1 MPPAFYTITIVMKN
15 LLAALLLLS
24 FTDLSAEA
32 VNTGHAKASL
42 VADAT
47 QSDEFL
53 YVGLKL
59 DMDPGW
65 HTYWKNPG
73 DSGGPFSIMWSHQM
87 DIIIEDVSW
96 PAPEIIP
103 YDPLITYG
111 YKDFVIF
118 PFKVFKQTDS
128 ELGLL
133 SAELEF
139 LICSDIC
146 IPESAKLSIDLSQLN
161 RSSELLDAVNE
172 LPNKVLPID
181 VQTSLEK
188 IVIEFDYDKKPDK
201 AYFVSETEDVVEYL
215 PSHSLTEVSQGT
227 YAIEIT
233 REDKN
238 FSYLKGILVID
249 DQAYLVESSTQT
261 PKHDSLNLW
270 QALLFAFLGG
280 IILNL
285 MPCVFPVI
293 SLKVMS
299 FLKLADSNPRQI
311 RIHALTFSGGV
322 LFTFIA
328 IALLLLGLK
337 ATGELV
343 GWGFQLQSPE
353 IVGFLAIVMTMIG
366 FILLTD
372 ININVGNLFLT
383 QSVTQSSGL
392 SNSFWTGALAV
403 IVASPC
409 TAPFMG
415 AALGYA
421 IIQPS
426 VVSMVVFISLAL
438 GFALPY
444 LILGWNPQLIAMLP
458 KPGEWMEILKKF
470 FAFPMFATSIW
481 LLWVFEQQTAGNDL
495 IILLAMCLL
504 ASFGVWIFTQK
515 SKIASAIGGLFVISA
530 FLLIGNIEKS
540 AAPSGEALSEW
551 NSQTEINLQSQN
563 QAYLINFTAAWCIT
577 CQTNEALVLGTKEI
591 QAFLKNQN
599 IQYIKADWTNRN
611 SEIAAALE
619 AYERSGV
626 PLYVFWKPG
635 MDQAKILPAILRKK
649 DILNL

>member
-15 LLAALLLLS
+15 LLATLLLLS

-32 VNTGHAKASL
+32 VDTGHAKASL
-42 VADAT
+42 VADTT
-47 QSDEFL
+47 QSDEFF

-146 IPESAKLSIDLSQLN
+146 IPESAELSIDLSQLN

-172 LPNKVLPID
+172 LPNKVLPIG
-181 VQTSLEK
+181 VQASLEN
-188 IVIEFDYDKKPDK
+188 IVIEFGYDKKPTK
-201 AYFVSETEDVVEYL
+201 AYFFSETKDVVKYL

-337 ATGELV
+337 VTGELV

-515 SKIASAIGGLFVISA
+515 SKIASVIGGLFVISA

-563 QAYLINFTAAWCIT
+563 KAYLINFTAAWCIT
-577 CQTNEALVLGTKEI
+577 CQTNEKLVLGTEEV
-591 QAFLKNQN
+591 QEFLKNQN

-619 AYERSGV
+619 RYERSGV
-626 PLYVFWKPG
+626 PLYVYWEPG
-635 MDQAKILPAILRKK
+635 MTQPKILPAILRKK

>member
-15 LLAALLLLS
+15 LLATLLLLS

-32 VNTGHAKASL
+32 VDTGHAKASL
-42 VADAT
+42 VADTT
-47 QSDEFL
+47 QSDEFF

-146 IPESAKLSIDLSQLN
+146 IPESAELSIDLSQLN

-172 LPNKVLPID
+172 LPNKVLPIG
-181 VQTSLEK
+181 VQASLEN
-188 IVIEFDYDKKPDK
+188 IVIEFGYDKKPTK
-201 AYFVSETEDVVEYL
+201 AYFFSETKDVVKYL

-383 QSVTQSSGL
+383 QTVTQSNGL

-426 VVSMVVFISLAL
+426 VVSMIIFISLAL

-515 SKIASAIGGLFVISA
+515 SKIASVIGGLFVISA

-577 CQTNEALVLGTKEI
+577 CQTNEKLVLGTEEV
-591 QAFLKNQN
+591 QEFLKNQN

-619 AYERSGV
+619 RYERSGV
-626 PLYVFWKPG
+626 PLYVYWEPG
-635 MDQAKILPAILRKK
+635 MTQPKILPAILRKK

>member
-1 MPPAFYTITIVMKN
+1 MKN

-24 FTDLSAEA
+24 ITDLSAE
-32 VNTGHAKASL
+32 VVDTGHAKASL
-42 VADAT
+42 VADT
-47 QSDEFL
+47 TLSDEFF

-59 DMDPGW
+59 NMDSGW

-73 DSGGPFSIMWSHQM
+73 DSGGPFSIMWSHGM
-87 DIIIEDVSW
+87 DIIIEEVSW
-96 PAPEIIP
+96 PTPEIIP

-118 PFKVFKQTDS
+118 PFKVFKKPDS
-128 ELGLL
+128 ELCLL

-146 IPESAKLSIDLSQLN
+146 IPESAELSIDLSQMN
-161 RSSELLDAVNE
+161 ESSELLDAVNE
-172 LPNKVLPID
+172 LPNQVLPIG
-181 VQTSLEK
+181 VQASLEN
-188 IVIEFDYDKKPDK
+188 IVIEFEHDKKPTK
-201 AYFVSETEDVVEYL
+201 AYFFSETEDVVEYL

-227 YAIEIT
+227 YTIEIT

-299 FLKLADSNPRQI
+299 FLKLADSNPTQI
-311 RIHALTFSGGV
+311 RMHALTFSGGV

-426 VVSMVVFISLAL
+426 VVSMVVFIALAL
-438 GFALPY
+438 SFALPY

-504 ASFGVWIFTQK
+504 ASFGVWIFAQK
-515 SKIASAIGGLFVISA
+515 SKIASGIGGLFVISA

-540 AAPSGEALSEW
+540 AAPSGETLSEW
-551 NSQTEINLQSQN
+551 NAQTEINLQSQN

-577 CQTNEALVLGTKEI
+577 CQTNETLVLGTKEI

>member
-15 LLAALLLLS
+15 LLATLLLLS

-32 VNTGHAKASL
+32 VDTGHAKASL
-42 VADAT
+42 VADTT
-47 QSDEFL
+47 QSDEFF

-146 IPESAKLSIDLSQLN
+146 IPESAELSIDLSQLN

-172 LPNKVLPID
+172 LPNKVLPIG
-181 VQTSLEK
+181 VKASLEN
-188 IVIEFDYDKKPDK
+188 IVIEFGYDKKPTK
-201 AYFVSETEDVVEYL
+201 AYFFSETKDVVKYL

-337 ATGELV
+337 VTGELV

-383 QSVTQSSGL
+383 QTVTQSNGL

-426 VVSMVVFISLAL
+426 VVSMIIFISLAL

-515 SKIASAIGGLFVISA
+515 SKIASVIGGLFVISA

-577 CQTNEALVLGTKEI
+577 CQTNEKLVLGTEEV
-591 QAFLKNQN
+591 QEFLKNQN

-619 AYERSGV
+619 RYERSGV
-626 PLYVFWKPG
+626 PLYVYWEPG
-635 MDQAKILPAILRKK
+635 MTQPKILPAILRKK

>member
-146 IPESAKLSIDLSQLN
+146 IPESAELSIDLSQLN

-172 LPNKVLPID
+172 LPNKVLPIG
-181 VQTSLEK
+181 VQASLEN
-188 IVIEFDYDKKPDK
+188 IVIEFGYDKKPTK
-201 AYFVSETEDVVEYL
+201 AYFFSETKDVVKYL

-337 ATGELV
+337 VTGELV

-383 QSVTQSSGL
+383 QTVTQSNGL

-426 VVSMVVFISLAL
+426 VVSMIVFISLAL

-515 SKIASAIGGLFVISA
+515 SKIASVIGGLFVISA

-540 AAPSGEALSEW
+540 AAPSGETLSEW
-551 NSQTEINLQSQN
+551 NAQTEINLQSQN

-577 CQTNEALVLGTKEI
+577 CQTNEKLVLGTEEV
-591 QAFLKNQN
+591 QEFLKNQN

-619 AYERSGV
+619 RYERSGV
-626 PLYVFWKPG
+626 PLYVYWEPG
-635 MDQAKILPAILRKK
+635 MTQPKILPAILRKK

>member
-15 LLAALLLLS
+15 LLATLLLLS

-32 VNTGHAKASL
+32 VDTGHAKASL
-42 VADAT
+42 VADTT
-47 QSDEFL
+47 QSDEFF

-146 IPESAKLSIDLSQLN
+146 IPESAELSIDLSQLN

-172 LPNKVLPID
+172 LPNKVLPIG
-181 VQTSLEK
+181 VQASLEN
-188 IVIEFDYDKKPDK
+188 IVIEFGYDKKPTK
-201 AYFVSETEDVVEYL
+201 AYFFSETKDVVKYL

-261 PKHDSLNLW
+261 PKHDSLSLW

-337 ATGELV
+337 VTGELV

-383 QSVTQSSGL
+383 QTVTQSNGL

-426 VVSMVVFISLAL
+426 VVSMIIFISLAL

-515 SKIASAIGGLFVISA
+515 SKIASVIGGLFVISA

-577 CQTNEALVLGTKEI
+577 CQTNEKLVLGTKEI
-591 QAFLKNQN
+591 QAYLKNQN

-611 SEIAAALE
+611 NDIAAALE
-619 AYERSGV
+619 TYERSGV
-626 PLYVFWKPG
+626 PLYIFWKPG
-635 MDQAKILPAILRKK
+635 MPQAEILPAILRKK

>member
-1 MPPAFYTITIVMKN
+1 MPPAFYTITIVMKK

-24 FTDLSAEA
+24 FTDLSAAA

-87 DIIIEDVSW
+87 DIIIEEVSW
-96 PAPEIIP
+96 PTPEIIP

-118 PFKVFKQTDS
+118 PFKVFKQPDS

-146 IPESAKLSIDLSQLN
+146 IPESAELSIDLSQLN

-201 AYFVSETEDVVEYL
+201 AYFFVETEDVIKYL

-238 FSYLKGILVID
+238 FSHLKGILLID
-249 DQAYLVESSTQT
+249 DQAYLVESSTQI
-261 PKHDSLNLW
+261 PKRDSLNLW

-444 LILGWNPQLIAMLP
+444 LILGWNPQLITMLP

-515 SKIASAIGGLFVISA
+515 SKIASAIGALFVISA

-540 AAPSGEALSEW
+540 AAPSGETLSEW
-551 NSQTEINLQSQN
+551 NAQTEINLQSQN

-577 CQTNEALVLGTKEI
+577 CQTNETLVLGTKEI
-591 QAFLKNQN
+591 QAYLKNQN

-611 SEIAAALE
+611 NEIAAALE

-626 PLYVFWKPG
+626 PLYIFWKPG
-635 MDQAKILPAILRKK
+635 MPQPKILPAILRKK

>member
-1 MPPAFYTITIVMKN
+1 MKN
-15 LLAALLLLS
+15 LLVAILLLS
-24 FTDLSAEA
+24 FTNLSAEA

-42 VADAT
+42 VADTT
-47 QSDEFL
+47 QSDEFF

-73 DSGGPFSIMWSHQM
+73 DSGGPFSIMWNHGM

-96 PAPEIIP
+96 PTPQIIP

-118 PFKVFKQTDS
+118 PFKVFKQQDS

-133 SAELEF
+133 SAKLEF

-146 IPESAKLSIDLSQLN
+146 IPETAELSIDLSQLN

-172 LPNKVLPID
+172 LPNLVLPIG
-181 VQTSLEK
+181 VQASLEN
-188 IVIEFDYDKKPDK
+188 IVIEFEHDKKPTK
-201 AYFVSETEDVVEYL
+201 AYFFSETEDVVEYL
-215 PSHSLTEVSQGT
+215 PSHSLTEVSQRT
-227 YAIEIT
+227 YAIEIA

-238 FSYLKGILVID
+238 FSHLKGILVID

-299 FLKLADSNPRQI
+299 FLKLADSNPKQI

-328 IALLLLGLK
+328 IALLLLGFK

-383 QSVTQSSGL
+383 KSVTESTGL

-426 VVSMVVFISLAL
+426 VVSMVVFIALAI

-444 LILGWNPQLIAMLP
+444 LILGWHPQLIAMLP

-481 LLWVFEQQTAGNDL
+481 LLWVFEQQTASNDL

-515 SKIASAIGGLFVISA
+515 SKIASAIGALFVISA

-540 AAPSGEALSEW
+540 ATPSGETLSEW
-551 NSQTEINLQSQN
+551 NAQTEINLQSQN

-577 CQTNEALVLGTKEI
+577 CQTNETLVLGTKEV

>member
-1 MPPAFYTITIVMKN
+1 
-15 LLAALLLLS
+15 
-24 FTDLSAEA
+24 
-32 VNTGHAKASL
+32 
-42 VADAT
+42 
-47 QSDEFL
+47 
-53 YVGLKL
+53 
-59 DMDPGW
+59 
-65 HTYWKNPG
+65 
-73 DSGGPFSIMWSHQM
+73 
-87 DIIIEDVSW
+87 
-96 PAPEIIP
+96 
-103 YDPLITYG
+103 
-111 YKDFVIF
+111 
-118 PFKVFKQTDS
+118 
-128 ELGLL
+128 
-133 SAELEF
+133 
-139 LICSDIC
+139 
-146 IPESAKLSIDLSQLN
+146 
-161 RSSELLDAVNE
+161 
-172 LPNKVLPID
+172 
-181 VQTSLEK
+181 
-188 IVIEFDYDKKPDK
+188 
-201 AYFVSETEDVVEYL
+201 
-215 PSHSLTEVSQGT
+215 
-227 YAIEIT
+227 
-233 REDKN
+233 
-238 FSYLKGILVID
+238 
-249 DQAYLVESSTQT
+249 
-261 PKHDSLNLW
+261 
-270 QALLFAFLGG
+270 
-280 IILNL
+280 

-540 AAPSGEALSEW
+540 AAPSGETLSEW
-551 NSQTEINLQSQN
+551 NAQTEINLQSQN

-577 CQTNEALVLGTKEI
+577 CQTNETLVLGTKEI
-591 QAFLKNQN
+591 QAYLKNQN

-619 AYERSGV
+619 TYERSGV
-626 PLYVFWKPG
+626 PLYIFWKPG
-635 MDQAKILPAILRKK
+635 MPQAEILPAILRKK

>member
-1 MPPAFYTITIVMKN
+1 MPPAFYTITILMKN
-15 LLAALLLLS
+15 FLTTLLLFS
-24 FTDLSAEA
+24 FAYLSAQE
-32 VNTGHAKASL
+32 VDTGHAKASL
-42 VADAT
+42 VADT
-47 QSDEFL
+47 TLSDEFF

-65 HTYWKNPG
+65 HTYWQNPG
-73 DSGGPFSIMWSHQM
+73 DSGGPFSIMWSHSM
-87 DIIIEDVSW
+87 DVIIEDVSW
-96 PAPEIIP
+96 PIPEIIP

-118 PFKVFKQTDS
+118 PFKVFKQPDS
-128 ELGLL
+128 QLGLL

-146 IPESAKLSIDLSQLN
+146 IPESAKLSIDLSKLN
-161 RSSELLDAVNE
+161 RSSELLDAVNK
-172 LPNKVLPID
+172 LPNKVLPIS
-181 VQTSLEK
+181 VKTSLEN
-188 IVIEFDYDKKPDK
+188 IVIEFSYDKKPNA
-201 AYFVSETEDVVEYL
+201 AYLFVETKDVVEYL
-215 PSHSLTEVSQGT
+215 PSHSHTEVSQET
-227 YAIEIT
+227 YAIEIA
-233 REDKN
+233 RENKN
-238 FSYLKGILVID
+238 FSSIKGLLVVD
-249 DQAYLVESSTQT
+249 GEAYLVESSTQN
-261 PKHDSLNLW
+261 PNHDSLNFW

-322 LFTFIA
+322 LFTFIV
-328 IALLLLGLK
+328 IAVLLLGLK

-392 SNSFWTGALAV
+392 SNSFWSGALAV

-426 VVSMVVFISLAL
+426 LVSMVVFISLAL

-444 LILGWNPQLIAMLP
+444 LILGWNPKLIALLP

-481 LLWVFEQQTAGNDL
+481 LL
-495 IILLAMCLL
+495 
-504 ASFGVWIFTQK
+504 
-515 SKIASAIGGLFVISA
+515 
-530 FLLIGNIEKS
+530 
-540 AAPSGEALSEW
+540 
-551 NSQTEINLQSQN
+551 
-563 QAYLINFTAAWCIT
+563 
-577 CQTNEALVLGTKEI
+577 
-591 QAFLKNQN
+591 
-599 IQYIKADWTNRN
+599 
-611 SEIAAALE
+611 
-619 AYERSGV
+619 
-626 PLYVFWKPG
+626 
-635 MDQAKILPAILRKK
+635 
-649 DILNL
+649 

>member
-1 MPPAFYTITIVMKN
+1 MPPAFYTITIVMKK

-24 FTDLSAEA
+24 FTDLSAAA

-47 QSDEFL
+47 QSDEIL

-96 PAPEIIP
+96 PTPEIIP

-146 IPESAKLSIDLSQLN
+146 IPESAELSIDLSQLN

-172 LPNKVLPID
+172 LPNKVLPIG
-181 VQTSLEK
+181 VQASLEN
-188 IVIEFDYDKKPDK
+188 IVIEFGYDKKPTK
-201 AYFVSETEDVVEYL
+201 AYFFSETKDVVKYL

-299 FLKLADSNPRQI
+299 FLKLADSSPRQI

-337 ATGELV
+337 VTGELV

-383 QSVTQSSGL
+383 QTVTQSNGL

-403 IVASPC
+403 IVASP
-409 TAPFMG
+409 
-415 AALGYA
+415 
-421 IIQPS
+421 
-426 VVSMVVFISLAL
+426 
-438 GFALPY
+438 
-444 LILGWNPQLIAMLP
+444 
-458 KPGEWMEILKKF
+458 
-470 FAFPMFATSIW
+470 
-481 LLWVFEQQTAGNDL
+481 
-495 IILLAMCLL
+495 
-504 ASFGVWIFTQK
+504 
-515 SKIASAIGGLFVISA
+515 
-530 FLLIGNIEKS
+530 
-540 AAPSGEALSEW
+540 
-551 NSQTEINLQSQN
+551 
-563 QAYLINFTAAWCIT
+563 
-577 CQTNEALVLGTKEI
+577 
-591 QAFLKNQN
+591 
-599 IQYIKADWTNRN
+599 
-611 SEIAAALE
+611 
-619 AYERSGV
+619 
-626 PLYVFWKPG
+626 
-635 MDQAKILPAILRKK
+635 
-649 DILNL
+649 

>member
-1 MPPAFYTITIVMKN
+1 M
-15 LLAALLLLS
+15 S
-24 FTDLSAEA
+24 
-32 VNTGHAKASL
+32 
-42 VADAT
+42 
-47 QSDEFL
+47 
-53 YVGLKL
+53 
-59 DMDPGW
+59 
-65 HTYWKNPG
+65 
-73 DSGGPFSIMWSHQM
+73 
-87 DIIIEDVSW
+87 
-96 PAPEIIP
+96 
-103 YDPLITYG
+103 
-111 YKDFVIF
+111 
-118 PFKVFKQTDS
+118 
-128 ELGLL
+128 
-133 SAELEF
+133 
-139 LICSDIC
+139 
-146 IPESAKLSIDLSQLN
+146 
-161 RSSELLDAVNE
+161 
-172 LPNKVLPID
+172 
-181 VQTSLEK
+181 
-188 IVIEFDYDKKPDK
+188 YDKKPDK
-201 AYFVSETEDVVEYL
+201 AYFFVETEDVVKYL

-238 FSYLKGILVID
+238 FSYLKGILLID
-249 DQAYLVESSTQT
+249 DQAYLVESSTQI
-261 PKHDSLNLW
+261 PKRDSLNLW

-392 SNSFWTGALAV
+392 NNSFWTGALAV
-403 IVASPC
+403 IVGSPC

-444 LILGWNPQLIAMLP
+444 LILGWNPLLIALLP
-458 KPGEWMEILKKF
+458 KPGEWMEILKKV

-540 AAPSGEALSEW
+540 AAPSSETLSEW
-551 NSQTEINLQSQN
+551 NAQTEINLQSQN

-577 CQTNEALVLGTKEI
+577 CQTNETLVLGTKEI
-591 QAFLKNQN
+591 QAYLKNQN

-619 AYERSGV
+619 TYERSGV
-626 PLYVFWKPG
+626 PLYIFWKPG
-635 MDQAKILPAILRKK
+635 MPQAKILPAILRKK
-649 DILNL
+649 IS

>member
-96 PAPEIIP
+96 PTPEIIP

-118 PFKVFKQTDS
+118 PFKVYKQPDS

-146 IPESAKLSIDLSQLN
+146 IPESAELSIDLSQLN

-188 IVIEFDYDKKPDK
+188 IVIEFDYDKKPTK
-201 AYFVSETEDVVEYL
+201 AYFFSETEDVVEYL
-215 PSHSLTEVSQGT
+215 PSHPLTEVSQGT

-328 IALLLLGLK
+328 IAMLLLAFK

-353 IVGFLAIVMTMIG
+353 IVGLLAIVMTMIG

-426 VVSMVVFISLAL
+426 VVSMVVFIALAL

-515 SKIASAIGGLFVISA
+515 SKITSIIGALFIISA
-530 FLLIGNIEKS
+530 FLLVGNIEKS
-540 AAPSGEALSEW
+540 AAPSNETLSEW
-551 NSQTEINLQSQN
+551 NAQTEINLQSQN

-577 CQTNEALVLGTKEI
+577 CQTNETLVLGTKEI
-591 QAFLKNQN
+591 QAYLKNQN

-619 AYERSGV
+619 TYERSGV
-626 PLYVFWKPG
+626 PLYIFWKPG
-635 MDQAKILPAILRKK
+635 MSQARILPAILRKK

>member
-15 LLAALLLLS
+15 LLATLLLLS

-32 VNTGHAKASL
+32 VDTGHAKASL
-42 VADAT
+42 VADTT
-47 QSDEFL
+47 QSDEFF

-146 IPESAKLSIDLSQLN
+146 IPESAELSIDLSQLN

-172 LPNKVLPID
+172 LPNKVLPIG
-181 VQTSLEK
+181 VQASLEN
-188 IVIEFDYDKKPDK
+188 IVIEFGYDKKPTK
-201 AYFVSETEDVVEYL
+201 AYFFSETKDVVKYL

-337 ATGELV
+337 VTGELV

-366 FILLTD
+366 FILITD

-515 SKIASAIGGLFVISA
+515 SKIASVIGGLFVISA

-551 NSQTEINLQSQN
+551 SSQTEINLQSQN

-577 CQTNEALVLGTKEI
+577 CQTNEKLVLGTEEV
-591 QAFLKNQN
+591 QEFLKNQN

-619 AYERSGV
+619 RYERSGV
-626 PLYVFWKPG
+626 PLYVYWEPG
-635 MDQAKILPAILRKK
+635 MTQPKILPAILRKK

>member
-15 LLAALLLLS
+15 LLVAILLLS
-24 FTDLSAEA
+24 FTNLSAEA

-42 VADAT
+42 VADTT
-47 QSDEFL
+47 QSDEFF

-73 DSGGPFSIMWSHQM
+73 DSGGPFSIMWNHGM

-96 PAPEIIP
+96 PTPEIIP

-118 PFKVFKQTDS
+118 PFKVFKQQDS

-133 SAELEF
+133 SAKLEF

-146 IPESAKLSIDLSQLN
+146 IPETAELSIDLSQLN

-172 LPNKVLPID
+172 LPNLVLPIG
-181 VQTSLEK
+181 VQASLEN
-188 IVIEFDYDKKPDK
+188 IVIEFEHDKKPTK
-201 AYFVSETEDVVEYL
+201 AYFFSETEDVVEYL
-215 PSHSLTEVSQGT
+215 PSHSLTEVSQRT
-227 YAIEIT
+227 YAIEIA

-238 FSYLKGILVID
+238 FSHLKGILVID

-299 FLKLADSNPRQI
+299 FLKLADSNPKQI

-328 IALLLLGLK
+328 IALLLLGFK

-383 QSVTQSSGL
+383 KSVTESTGL

-426 VVSMVVFISLAL
+426 VVSMVVFIALAI

-444 LILGWNPQLIAMLP
+444 LILGWHPQLIAMLP

-481 LLWVFEQQTAGNDL
+481 LLWVFEQQTASNDL

-515 SKIASAIGGLFVISA
+515 SKIASAIGALFVISA

-540 AAPSGEALSEW
+540 ATPAIETLSEW
-551 NSQTEINLQSQN
+551 NAQTEINLQSQN

-577 CQTNEALVLGTKEI
+577 CQTNETLVLGTKEV

-626 PLYVFWKPG
+626 PLYVYWEPG

>member
-15 LLAALLLLS
+15 LLVAILLLS
-24 FTDLSAEA
+24 FTNLSAEA

-42 VADAT
+42 VADTT
-47 QSDEFL
+47 QSDEFF

-73 DSGGPFSIMWSHQM
+73 DSGGPFSIMWNHGM

-96 PAPEIIP
+96 PTPEIIP

-118 PFKVFKQTDS
+118 PFKVFKQQDS

-133 SAELEF
+133 SAKLEF

-146 IPESAKLSIDLSQLN
+146 IPETAELSIDLSQLN

-172 LPNKVLPID
+172 LPNLVLPIG
-181 VQTSLEK
+181 VQASLEN
-188 IVIEFDYDKKPDK
+188 IVIEFEHDKKPTK
-201 AYFVSETEDVVEYL
+201 AYFFSETEDVVEYL
-215 PSHSLTEVSQGT
+215 PSHSLTEVSQRT
-227 YAIEIT
+227 YAIEIA

-238 FSYLKGILVID
+238 FSHLKGILVID

-299 FLKLADSNPRQI
+299 FLKLADSNPKQI

-328 IALLLLGLK
+328 IALLLLGFK

-383 QSVTQSSGL
+383 KSVTESTGL

-426 VVSMVVFISLAL
+426 VVSMVVFIALAI

-444 LILGWNPQLIAMLP
+444 LILGWHPQLIAMLP

-481 LLWVFEQQTAGNDL
+481 LLWVFEQQTASNDL

-515 SKIASAIGGLFVISA
+515 SKIASAIGALFVISA

-540 AAPSGEALSEW
+540 ATPSGETLSEW
-551 NSQTEINLQSQN
+551 NAQTEINLQSQN

-577 CQTNEALVLGTKEI
+577 CQTNETLVLGTKEV

>member
-15 LLAALLLLS
+15 LLVAILLLS
-24 FTDLSAEA
+24 FTNLSAEA

-42 VADAT
+42 IADTT
-47 QSDEFL
+47 QSDEFF

-73 DSGGPFSIMWSHQM
+73 DSGGPFSIMWNHGM

-96 PAPEIIP
+96 PTPQIIP

-118 PFKVFKQTDS
+118 PFKVFKQQDS

-133 SAELEF
+133 SAKLEF

-146 IPESAKLSIDLSQLN
+146 IPETAELSIDLLQLN

-172 LPNKVLPID
+172 LPNKVLPIS
-181 VQTSLEK
+181 VQTSLEN
-188 IVIEFDYDKKPDK
+188 IVIEFGYDKKPNK
-201 AYFVSETEDVVEYL
+201 AYLFVETEDVVKYL
-215 PSHSLTEVSQGT
+215 PYHSLTEVSQRT
-227 YAIEIT
+227 YAIEIA

-238 FSYLKGILVID
+238 FSHLKGILVID

-299 FLKLADSNPRQI
+299 FLKLADSNPKQI

-383 QSVTQSSGL
+383 KSVTESTGL

-426 VVSMVVFISLAL
+426 VVSMVVFIALAI

-444 LILGWNPQLIAMLP
+444 LILGWHPQLIAMLP

-481 LLWVFEQQTAGNDL
+481 LLWVFEQQTASNDL

-515 SKIASAIGGLFVISA
+515 SKIASAIGALFVISA

-540 AAPSGEALSEW
+540 ATPAIETLSEW
-551 NSQTEINLQSQN
+551 NAQTEINLQSQN

-577 CQTNEALVLGTKEI
+577 CQTNETLVLGTKEV

>member
-1 MPPAFYTITIVMKN
+1 MKN

-24 FTDLSAEA
+24 ITDLSAE
-32 VNTGHAKASL
+32 VVDTGHAKASL
-42 VADAT
+42 VADT
-47 QSDEFL
+47 TLSDEFF

-59 DMDPGW
+59 NMDSGW

-87 DIIIEDVSW
+87 DIIIEEVSW
-96 PAPEIIP
+96 PTPEIIP

-118 PFKVFKQTDS
+118 PFKVFKKPDS

-146 IPESAKLSIDLSQLN
+146 IPESAELSIDLSQMN
-161 RSSELLDAVNE
+161 ESSELLDAVNE
-172 LPNKVLPID
+172 LPNQVLPIG
-181 VQTSLEK
+181 VQASLEN
-188 IVIEFDYDKKPDK
+188 IVIEFEHDKKPTK
-201 AYFVSETEDVVEYL
+201 AYFFSETEDVVEYL

-227 YAIEIT
+227 YTIEIT

-366 FILLTD
+366 FILLTE

-426 VVSMVVFISLAL
+426 VVSMVVFIALAL

-504 ASFGVWIFTQK
+504 ASFGVWIFAQK
-515 SKIASAIGGLFVISA
+515 SKIASGIGGLFVISA

-540 AAPSGEALSEW
+540 AAPSGETLSEW

-577 CQTNEALVLGTKEI
+577 CQTNETLVLSTKEI

>member
-1 MPPAFYTITIVMKN
+1 MKK

-24 FTDLSAEA
+24 FTDLSAAA

-87 DIIIEDVSW
+87 DIIIENVSW
-96 PAPEIIP
+96 PTPEIIP

-118 PFKVFKQTDS
+118 PFKVFKQPDY

-133 SAELEF
+133 SAKLEF

-146 IPESAKLSIDLSQLN
+146 IPESAELSIDLSQLN
-161 RSSELLDAVNE
+161 RSSELLDAVDE
-172 LPNKVLPID
+172 LPNKVLPIG
-181 VQTSLEK
+181 VQASLEN
-188 IVIEFDYDKKPDK
+188 IVIEFSYDKKPDK
-201 AYFVSETEDVVEYL
+201 AYFFVETEDVVKYL

-227 YAIEIT
+227 YAIELT
-233 REDKN
+233 RKDKN
-238 FSYLKGILVID
+238 FSYLKGILLID

-261 PKHDSLNLW
+261 PKRDSLNLW

-444 LILGWNPQLIAMLP
+444 LILGWNPQLITMLP

-540 AAPSGEALSEW
+540 AAPSGETLSEW
-551 NSQTEINLQSQN
+551 NAQTEINLQSQN

-577 CQTNEALVLGTKEI
+577 CQTNETLVLGTKEI
-591 QAFLKNQN
+591 QAYLKNQN

-619 AYERSGV
+619 TYERSGV
-626 PLYVFWKPG
+626 PLYIFWKPG
-635 MDQAKILPAILRKK
+635 MPQAEILPAILRKK

>member
-1 MPPAFYTITIVMKN
+1 MKN
-15 LLAALLLLS
+15 LLATLLLLS

-32 VNTGHAKASL
+32 VDTGHAKASL
-42 VADAT
+42 VADTT
-47 QSDEFL
+47 QSDEFF

-146 IPESAKLSIDLSQLN
+146 IPESAELSIDLSQLN

-172 LPNKVLPID
+172 LPNKVLPIG
-181 VQTSLEK
+181 VQASLEN
-188 IVIEFDYDKKPDK
+188 IVIEFGYDKKPTK
-201 AYFVSETEDVVEYL
+201 AYFFSETKDVVKYL

-337 ATGELV
+337 VTGELV

-383 QSVTQSSGL
+383 QTVTQSNGL

-426 VVSMVVFISLAL
+426 VVSMIIFISLAL

-515 SKIASAIGGLFVISA
+515 SKIASVIGGLFVISA
-530 FLLIGNIEKS
+530 FLLIGNIKKS

-577 CQTNEALVLGTKEI
+577 CQTNEKLVLGTEEV
-591 QAFLKNQN
+591 QEFLKNQN

-619 AYERSGV
+619 RYERSGV
-626 PLYVFWKPG
+626 PLYVYWEPG
-635 MDQAKILPAILRKK
+635 MTQPKILPAILRKK

>member
-1 MPPAFYTITIVMKN
+1 MKN
-15 LLAALLLLS
+15 LLATLLLLS

-32 VNTGHAKASL
+32 VDTGHAKASL
-42 VADAT
+42 VADTT
-47 QSDEFL
+47 QSDEFF

-146 IPESAKLSIDLSQLN
+146 IPESAELSIDLSQLN

-172 LPNKVLPID
+172 LPNKVLPIG
-181 VQTSLEK
+181 VQASLEN
-188 IVIEFDYDKKPDK
+188 IVIEFGYDKKPTK
-201 AYFVSETEDVVEYL
+201 AYFFSETKDVVKYL

-337 ATGELV
+337 VTGELV

-515 SKIASAIGGLFVISA
+515 SKIASVIGGLFVISA

-540 AAPSGEALSEW
+540 AAPSSKTLSEW
-551 NSQTEINLQSQN
+551 NSQTENNLQSQN

-577 CQTNEALVLGTKEI
+577 CQTNETLVLGTKEI

>member
-1 MPPAFYTITIVMKN
+1 MKN
-15 LLAALLLLS
+15 LLATLLLLS

-32 VNTGHAKASL
+32 VDTGHAKASL
-42 VADAT
+42 VADTT
-47 QSDEFL
+47 QSDEFF

-87 DIIIEDVSW
+87 DIIIEGVSW

-146 IPESAKLSIDLSQLN
+146 IPESAELSIDLSQLN

-172 LPNKVLPID
+172 LPNKVLPIG
-181 VQTSLEK
+181 VQASLEN
-188 IVIEFDYDKKPDK
+188 IVIEFGYDKKPTK
-201 AYFVSETEDVVEYL
+201 AYFFSETKDVVKYL

-515 SKIASAIGGLFVISA
+515 SKIASAIGALFVITA
-530 FLLIGNIEKS
+530 FLLVGNIEKS
-540 AAPSGEALSEW
+540 AAPSGETLSEW
-551 NSQTEINLQSQN
+551 NAQTEINLQRQN

-577 CQTNEALVLGTKEI
+577 CQTNETLVLGTKEI

>member
-1 MPPAFYTITIVMKN
+1 MKN
-15 LLAALLLLS
+15 LLATLLLLS

-32 VNTGHAKASL
+32 VDTGHAKASL
-42 VADAT
+42 VADTT
-47 QSDEFL
+47 QSDEFF

-96 PAPEIIP
+96 PTPEIIP

-146 IPESAKLSIDLSQLN
+146 IPESAELSIDLSQLN

-201 AYFVSETEDVVEYL
+201 AYFFSETEDVVEYL

-227 YAIEIT
+227 YAIEIA

-238 FSYLKGILVID
+238 FSRIKGILVIN

-337 ATGELV
+337 VTGELV

-426 VVSMVVFISLAL
+426 VVSMVVFISFAL

-515 SKIASAIGGLFVISA
+515 SKIASVIGGLFVISA

-540 AAPSGEALSEW
+540 AAPSGETLSEW
-551 NSQTEINLQSQN
+551 NAQTEINLQSQN

-577 CQTNEALVLGTKEI
+577 CQTNEKLVLGTEEV
-591 QAFLKNQN
+591 QEFLKNQN

-619 AYERSGV
+619 RYERSGV
-626 PLYVFWKPG
+626 PLYVYWEPG
-635 MDQAKILPAILRKK
+635 MTQPKILPAILRKK

>member
-15 LLAALLLLS
+15 LIAALLLLS

-32 VNTGHAKASL
+32 VDTGHAKASL
-42 VADAT
+42 VADTT
-47 QSDEFL
+47 QSDEFF

-73 DSGGPFSIMWSHQM
+73 DSGGPFSIEWSHGM
-87 DIIIEDVSW
+87 DIIVEDVSW
-96 PAPEIIP
+96 PIPQIIP

-118 PFKVFKQTDS
+118 PFKVFKQQDTP
-128 ELGLL
+128 LGLL

-146 IPESAKLSIDLSQLN
+146 IPENANLSIDLSKLN
-161 RSSELLDAVNE
+161 QSSELLTAVKK
-172 LPNKVLPID
+172 LPGKMLPVS
-181 VQTSLEK
+181 VQALKESIT
-188 IVIEFDYDKKPDK
+188 IEFTYDEIPRN
-201 AYFVSETEDVVEYL
+201 AYFFVETEDVVEYL
-215 PSHSLTEVSQGT
+215 PTHSLTQLNEKT
-227 YAIEIT
+227 YTIEIA
-233 REDKN
+233 RQGN
-238 FSYLKGILVID
+238 SFSGIKGVLVLD
-249 DQAYLVESSTQT
+249 EKSYLVESLSPPVKDT
-261 PKHDSLNLW
+261 SLNLW

-299 FLKLADSNPRQI
+299 FLKLADSNPRKI
-311 RIHALTFSGGV
+311 RMHALIFSGGV
-322 LFTFIA
+322 LFTFSAIA
-328 IALLLLGLK
+328 IALLGLK
-337 ATGELV
+337 ATGQLV

-353 IVGFLAIVMTMIG
+353 IVGFLAILMTMIG

-372 ININVGNLFLT
+372 INLNIGNLFLT
-383 QSVTQSSGL
+383 QSVTQTSGF

-403 IVASPC
+403 VVASPC

-421 IIQPS
+421 IVQPS
-426 VVSMVVFISLAL
+426 AVSILVFISLAL

-444 LILGWNPQLIAMLP
+444 LILGWNPNLIAALP
-458 KPGEWMEILKKF
+458 KPGEWMKILKKF

-495 IILLAMCLL
+495 IVLLAMCLL

-515 SKIASAIGGLFVISA
+515 SKIASVIGAIFMVTA
-530 FLLIGNIEKS
+530 FLLVSNIDKS
-540 AAPSGEALSEW
+540 TVISNETLAQW
-551 NSQTEINLQSQN
+551 NLQTENSLQNQN

-577 CQTNEALVLGTKEI
+577 CQTNEKLVLGTEEV
-591 QAFLKNQN
+591 QEFLKNQN

-619 AYERSGV
+619 RYERSGV
-626 PLYVFWKPG
+626 PLYVYWEPG
-635 MDQAKILPAILRKK
+635 MTQPKILPAILRKK
-649 DILNL
+649 DILTL

>member
-1 MPPAFYTITIVMKN
+1 MPPAFYTITILMKN
-15 LLAALLLLS
+15 FLTTLLLFS
-24 FTDLSAEA
+24 FAYLSAQE
-32 VNTGHAKASL
+32 VDTGHAKASL
-42 VADAT
+42 VADT
-47 QSDEFL
+47 TLSDEFL

-65 HTYWKNPG
+65 HTYWQNPG
-73 DSGGPFSIMWSHQM
+73 DSGGPFSIMWSHSM
-87 DIIIEDVSW
+87 DVIIEDVSW
-96 PAPEIIP
+96 PIPEIIP

-118 PFKVFKQTDS
+118 PFKVFKQPDS
-128 ELGLL
+128 QLGLL

-146 IPESAKLSIDLSQLN
+146 IPESAKLSIDLSKLN
-161 RSSELLDAVNE
+161 RSSELLDAVNK
-172 LPNKVLPID
+172 LPNKVLPIS
-181 VQTSLEK
+181 VKTSLEN
-188 IVIEFDYDKKPDK
+188 IVIEFGYDKKPNA
-201 AYFVSETEDVVEYL
+201 AYLFVETKDVVEYL
-215 PSHSLTEVSQGT
+215 PSHSHTEVSQET
-227 YAIEIT
+227 YAIEIA
-233 REDKN
+233 RENKN
-238 FSYLKGILVID
+238 FSSIKGLLVVD
-249 DQAYLVESSTQT
+249 GEAYLVESSTQN
-261 PKHDSLNLW
+261 PNHDSLNFW

-322 LFTFIA
+322 LFTFIV
-328 IALLLLGLK
+328 IAVLLLGLK

-426 VVSMVVFISLAL
+426 LVSMVVFISLAL

-444 LILGWNPQLIAMLP
+444 LILGWNPKLIALLP

-495 IILLAMCLL
+495 IVLLAMCLL
-504 ASFGVWIFTQK
+504 ASFGVWIFTQQ
-515 SKIASAIGGLFVISA
+515 SKIASVIGTLFVVSA
-530 FLLIGNIEKS
+530 FLLVGNIEKS
-540 AAPSGEALSEW
+540 AAPANDALSEW
-551 NSQTEINLQSQN
+551 NAQTEINLQNQN

-577 CQTNEALVLGTKEI
+577 CQTNETLVLGTKEI

-611 SEIAAALE
+611 SEIAIALE
-619 AYERSGV
+619 QYERSGV

-635 MDQAKILPAILRKK
+635 MPQSKILPAILRKK